1 MHLIQRLIPFSR
13 WLKGY
18 RSEDFVNDSVAGI
31 VVLFITVPQS
41 IAYAFLAGL
50 PAEMGLYAAIFALI
64 AYAGFG
70 SSRSLA
76 VGPTAIIAM
85 MTLEATSRFAIQGSP
100 QFVVVSMK
108 LAFLT
113 GVILLLLRLI
123 NFGAVISF
131 LSHAVVTGF
140 ITAAAILI
148 ITNQIPAI
156 LGLSPAESTEVWAV
170 IPHIVLGITS
180 SNLVVASVGI
190 SSIAFLWLCKTQ
202 AESVLRRL
210 FPGLSETWLS
220 AIVKS
225 APMYAVVLS
234 IGGVA
239 SFSLDVTKSV
249 PVVGVIP
256 SALPAMSFV
265 MMSLQDVEL
274 LAPSALLIAMVV
286 FMESTSIGTA
296 MASKRREKIQPNQEL
311 IGLGVANVAASIGG
325 GFPVAGSFA
334 RTAIN
339 NSSGAVTPIA
349 SLVTAVLLI
358 FSLIAFAGLFYY
370 LPKAVLAAVIIMSAI
385 HLIDIKDIQRTFV
398 FNRTDAVTFTFT
410 FFAVLGLGVESGI
423 LVGIAISFVLLIRKS
438 SKPHIAIVGRL
449 PGTEHFRNVERH
461 SVETYPHVLAVRID
475 ESLYFV
481 NVRYI
486 ETFLLNK
493 IADSEQLEHI
503 LLICTATNFIDASGL
518 EMLETL
524 SDNLHAIGVTLHLA
538 EVKGPVMDSLKDT
551 AFLQNMTGELFLS
564 ADLGMKTLANLKSN
578 QSSA

>member
-1 MHLIQRLIPFSR
+1 MHLINRLIPFSR
-13 WLKGY
+13 WLRDY

-70 SSRSLA
+70 TSRSLA

-100 QFVVVSMK
+100 EFVVVSMK
-108 LAFLT
+108 LALLI

-156 LGLSPAESTEVWAV
+156 LGLPTAESTEVWTV
-170 IPHIVLGITS
+170 IPHVVFGITD
-180 SNLVVASVGI
+180 SNLVVASIGVT
-190 SSIAFLWLCKTQ
+190 SIAFLWLCKTNLE
-202 AESVLRRL
+202 ALLRSWL
-210 FPGLSETWLS
+210 PQLSDTWLN

-225 APMYAVVLS
+225 APMYAVILS
-234 IGGVA
+234 ICAVA
-239 SFSLDVTKSV
+239 GFSLDIAKDV

-256 SALPAMSFV
+256 SALPTIGFV

-274 LAPSALLIAMVV
+274 LAPSALLISMVV

-334 RTAIN
+334 RSAIN

-349 SLVTAVLLI
+349 SLVTAILLI

-370 LPKAVLAAVIIMSAI
+370 LPKAILAAVIIMSAI

-461 SVETYPHVLAVRID
+461 DVETYPHVLAVRID

-493 IADSEQLEHI
+493 IADSERLEHI

-524 SDNLHAIGVTLHLA
+524 SDNLQAVGVTLHLA

-551 AFLQNMTGELFLS
+551 AFLHNMTGELFLS
-564 ADLGMKTLANLKSN
+564 ADLGMKKLANMRSGEMKN
-578 QSSA
+578 

>member
-234 IGGVA
+234 ICVVA

-410 FFAVLGLGVESGI
+410 FFAVLGLGVGSGI

-564 ADLGMKTLANLKSN
+564 ADLGMKTLANLKST

>member
-1 MHLIQRLIPFSR
+1 MHLINRLIPFSR
-13 WLKGY
+13 WLRDY

-70 SSRSLA
+70 TSRSLA

-100 QFVVVSMK
+100 EFVVVSMK
-108 LAFLT
+108 LALLT

-156 LGLSPAESTEVWAV
+156 LGLPTAESTEVWTV
-170 IPHIVLGITS
+170 IPHVVFGITD
-180 SNLVVASVGI
+180 SNLVVASIGVT
-190 SSIAFLWLCKTQ
+190 SIAFLWLCKTNLE
-202 AESVLRRL
+202 AVLRRWL
-210 FPGLSETWLS
+210 PQLSDTWLN

-225 APMYAVVLS
+225 APMYAVILS
-234 IGGVA
+234 ICAVA
-239 SFSLDVTKSV
+239 GFSLDIAKDV

-256 SALPAMSFV
+256 SALPTIGFV

-274 LAPSALLIAMVV
+274 LAPSALLISMVV

-334 RTAIN
+334 RSAIN

-349 SLVTAVLLI
+349 SLVTAILLI

-370 LPKAVLAAVIIMSAI
+370 LPKAILAAVIIMSAI

-461 SVETYPHVLAVRID
+461 DVETYPHVLAVRID

-493 IADSEQLEHI
+493 IADSERLEHI

-524 SDNLHAIGVTLHLA
+524 SDNLQAVGVTLHLA

-551 AFLQNMTGELFLS
+551 AFLHNMTGELFLS
-564 ADLGMKTLANLKSN
+564 ADLGMRKLANMRSGEMKN
-578 QSSA
+578 